1 MDQRIAAI
9 ISEFNPLHLGHKYLL
24 DFAKK
29 NLRADRLIIIMSG
42 CFTQRG
48 IPACLDKYDR
58 AKTAIECGADLCVEL
73 PVVAATSSAE
83 LFGKTG
89 VSLALSLGATDIV
102 FGAEDADAR
111 LFSDIASLLLDE
123 PEAFKEELFASQK
136 NGLSYPLSMKK
147 ALGKTIEDSSLLDS
161 PNNMLGLMYVKAMRN
176 KAISFHAVR
185 RTGKGHAYKLIDHS
199 GFSSSLSIRNAL
211 KENNIASALSQMP
224 FESGSILE
232 EKYNKRELVFEDDIS
247 DLLHLKLFEN
257 EDFTLFSDVTEDLS
271 NRILSL
277 RDEFLSFSGFAA
289 LLKSKNVTL
298 SRVTRALIHILL
310 DIKNED
316 VKALEKTGFS
326 PYVHILALKKGA
338 AELLRNVK
346 VPLFASISEKKGL
359 SPEAEILQKKD
370 RLAYDIYRI
379 LLTKKT
385 GRTFE
390 NESSRKFELID

>member
-29 NLRADRLIIIMSG
+29 NLRTDRLIIIMSG

-89 VSLALSLGATDIV
+89 GSLALSLGATDIV

-111 LFSDIASLLLDE
+111 LFSDIAGLLLDE

-136 NGLSYPLSMKK
+136 SGLSYPLSMKK
-147 ALGKTIEDSSLLDS
+147 ALGKTIEYSSLLDS
-161 PNNMLGLMYVKAMRN
+161 PNNMLGLMYVKAMKD

-224 FESGSILE
+224 FSSGELLE
-232 EKYNKRELVFEDDIS
+232 EKFNKRELVFEDDMS

-277 RDEFLSFSGFAA
+277 RDEFLSFSSFAA

-326 PYVHILALKKGA
+326 PYVHILAMKKGA

-346 VPLFASISEKKGL
+346 IPLFASISEKKGL
-359 SPEAEILQKKD
+359 SPEAEIVFRKD

-385 GRTFE
+385 GRTFK
-390 NESSRKFELID
+390 NESSRKFELIE

>member
-1 MDQRIAAI
+1 MGQRIVSI
-9 ISEFNPLHLGHKYLL
+9 ISEFNPLHLGHRYLM

-58 AKTAIECGADLCVEL
+58 ARTAIECGADLCVEL

-83 LFGKTG
+83 LFAKTG

-111 LFSDIASLLLDE
+111 LFSDIADLLLDE

-176 KAISFHAVR
+176 KTISFHAVR

-271 NRILSL
+271 NRILTL

-326 PYVHILALKKGA
+326 PYVHILAMKKGA

-346 VPLFASISEKKGL
+346 VPLFASLSEKKGL
-359 SPEAEILQKKD
+359 SPEAEILCKKD

-385 GRTFE
+385 GRSFK
-390 NESSRKFELID
+390 NESSRKFELIE

>member
-29 NLRADRLIIIMSG
+29 NLRTDRLIIIMSG

-73 PVVAATSSAE
+73 PVIASTACAE
-83 LFGKTG
+83 IFAKTG
-89 VSLALSLGATDIV
+89 VSLALSLGTTDIV
-102 FGAEDADAR
+102 FGAEEADAR
-111 LFSDIASLLLDE
+111 LFSDVAEFLSYE
-123 PEAFKEELFASQK
+123 TESFREALKASQK
-136 NGLSYPLSMKK
+136 SGLTYPLSMKK
-147 ALGKTIEDSSLLDS
+147 ALDGTEKNVSLLDS
-161 PNNMLGLMYVKAMRN
+161 PNNMLGLMYVKALKD
-176 KAISFHAVR
+176 KALCFHAVK

-232 EKYNKRELVFEDDIS
+232 EKYNKRQLVFEDDMS
-247 DLLHLKLFEN
+247 ELLHLKLFEN

-277 RDEFLSFSGFAA
+277 RDEFLSFSSFAA
-289 LLKSKNVTL
+289 LLKSKNFTL
-298 SRVTRALIHILL
+298 SRITRALLHILL

-326 PYVHILALKKGA
+326 PYVHILAMKKGA

-346 VPLFASISEKKGL
+346 VPLFASLSEKKGL

-385 GRTFE
+385 GRSFK
-390 NESSRKFELID
+390 NESSRKFELIE

>member
-326 PYVHILALKKGA
+326 PYVHILAMKKGA

-390 NESSRKFELID
+390 NESSRKFELIE

>member
-9 ISEFNPLHLGHKYLL
+9 ISEFNPLHLGHKFLM
-24 DFAKK
+24 DFARK

-111 LFSDIASLLLDE
+111 LFSDIAGLLLDE

-224 FESGSILE
+224 FPSGAILE
-232 EKYNKRELVFEDDIS
+232 EKYNKRELVFEDDMS

-271 NRILSL
+271 NRILSF
-277 RDEFLSFSGFAA
+277 RDEFLSFSSFAA
-289 LLKSKNVTL
+289 LLKSKNFTL
-298 SRVTRALIHILL
+298 SRITRALLHILL

-326 PYVHILALKKGA
+326 PYVHILAMKKGA

-346 VPLFASISEKKGL
+346 IPLFASISEKKGL
-359 SPEAEILQKKD
+359 IPEAEILFKKD
-370 RLAYDIYRI
+370 WLAYDIYRI
-379 LLTKKT
+379 LLTKKN
-385 GRTFE
+385 GRSFK
-390 NESSRKFELID
+390 NESSRKFELIE

>member
-9 ISEFNPLHLGHKYLL
+9 ISEFNPLHLGHRYLM

-111 LFSDIASLLLDE
+111 LFSDIAGLLLDE

-147 ALGKTIEDSSLLDS
+147 ALVKTIEDSSLLDS

-224 FESGSILE
+224 FPSGAILE
-232 EKYNKRELVFEDDIS
+232 EKYNKRELVFEDDMS

-271 NRILSL
+271 NRILTL

-289 LLKSKNVTL
+289 LLKCKNFTL
-298 SRVTRALIHILL
+298 SRITRALLHILL

-316 VKALEKTGFS
+316 VKALEKAGFS
-326 PYVHILALKKGA
+326 PYVHILAMKKGA

-346 VPLFASISEKKGL
+346 IPLFASLSEKKDL

-370 RLAYDIYRI
+370 RLAFDIYRI

-385 GRTFE
+385 GRSFK
-390 NESSRKFELID
+390 NESSRKFELIE

>member
-224 FESGSILE
+224 FPSGAILE
-232 EKYNKRELVFEDDIS
+232 EKYNKRELVFEDDMS

-271 NRILSL
+271 NRILTL

-326 PYVHILALKKGA
+326 PYVHILAMKKGA
-338 AELLRNVK
+338 TELLRNVK
-346 VPLFASISEKKGL
+346 VPLFASLSEKKGL
-359 SPEAEILQKKD
+359 SPEAEILFKKD

-385 GRTFE
+385 GRTFK
-390 NESSRKFELID
+390 NESSRKFELIK